1 MSYCWE
7 QLTADPLFQIDCLNA
22 YNCLA
27 ADYVL
32 PILFSDR
39 QYTSSLETALS
50 KMAQI
55 KGAEVTST

>member
-1 MSYCWE
+1 MRVMGTTAGV
-7 QLTADPLFQIDCLNA
+7 LTLSHKLPV

-27 ADYVL
+27 ADNAL
-32 PILFSDR
+32 TILFSDR
-39 QYTSSLETALS
+39 QYTSSLEAALS